1 MKVKKNLNNNTPSL
15 GILEWFRPGEHEEVK
30 AAIEDFKKLGIKHL
44 RTGIS
49 WADWYVEGTE
59 EWYDW
64 LFAELA
70 PHVEI
75 LPCFLYTPPSIGEMP
90 KTSAPPKDLKA
101 YADFIDTMITRY
113 GEYFEWVEL
122 WNEPNNKVEYD
133 FTLDYSWNKFSTMI
147 GMAAHWAQKRGKK
160 TLLGGMSPIDPNWMQ
175 MMIEQKVLDHID
187 AVGIHGF
194 PHVFDQQWKGWDVNI
209 KCIKEVMEKFGYSKE
224 IWISEA
230 GFSTWQNDEVKQYQ
244 EFKNVLNADAD
255 RIYWYSLKDLD
266 PANSTVGGFHL
277 DEREYHFGL
286 KKTDGTKKLL
296 YKLLEKNGLEQVK
309 HQDYIQKQYR
319 VKTDEKYTL
328 ITGGAGFIG
337 TNLASRFLSEG
348 KKVMI
353 YDSLFRDGVE
363 ENLQWLQ
370 KEYGDKLIIQISNI
384 NETRILQEC
393 VNHAS
398 EVFHL
403 CAQVA
408 VTSSVTN
415 PIHDFN
421 VNLNGT
427 FHLLEAIRKSEHQ
440 PPLIF
445 TSTNKVYGNL
455 QDVEMVENDT
465 RFYPADSK
473 IKEYGINEKIP
484 LDFHS
489 PYGCSKGAAD
499 QYILDYSRTYG
510 LKTAVFRMSCIYGP
524 HQFGTEDQ
532 GWVAHFLI
540 SALEDKP
547 ITIYGNGKQ
556 VRDILFVEDLIDAF
570 MLAHKNIDKLVGQ
583 VFNIGGGPQNTVS
596 LLEIVDTIK
605 EKAGKEMTVSFEDWR
620 TGDQFYYVSN
630 TSKFK
635 EATGWEPKYTVEK
648 GVEHL
653 VRWLCENRNIKLPQN
668 LNSTKEIAI

>member
-1 MKVKKNLNNNTPSL
+1 MEISEKKNSSTPVL
-15 GILEWFRPGEHEEVK
+15 GILEWFRPGEYEEVK
-30 AAIEDFKKLGIKHL
+30 NAIADLKRLGITHL

-64 LFAELA
+64 LFKELE

-75 LPCFLYTPPSIGEMP
+75 LPCFLYTPPSIGEMQ

-101 YADFIDTMITRY
+101 YADFIDVMINKY
-113 GEYFEWVEL
+113 GNYFEWVEL
-122 WNEPNNKVEYD
+122 WNEPNNKIEYD
-133 FTLDYSWNKFSTMI
+133 FTLDYSWNKFAKMI
-147 GMAAHWAQKRGKK
+147 SMAANWAKERGKK
-160 TLLGGMSPIDPNWMQ
+160 TLLGGMSPIDPNWLQ
-175 MMIEQKVLDHID
+175 MMVEQGVLEKID

-209 KCIKEVMEKFGYSKE
+209 KAVREVLEKGGYDKE

-266 PANSTVGGFHL
+266 PKNATVGGFHL
-277 DEREYHFGL
+277 DEREYFFGL

-296 YKLLEKNGLEQVK
+296 YKLLEKDGVENIQK
-309 HQDYIQKQYR
+309 QDYISKQYQI
-319 VKTDEKYTL
+319 KEDEQYSL

-337 TNLASRFLSEG
+337 TNLASRLLSEG
-348 KKVMI
+348 KKVMV

-363 ENLQWLQ
+363 ENLQWLKQ
-370 KEYGDKLIIQISNI
+370 QYEDKLIIQIAGI
-384 NETRILQEC
+384 NETRILQNC
-393 VNHAS
+393 VEHAS

-415 PIHDFN
+415 PIHDFH
-421 VNLNGT
+421 VNLQGT
-427 FHLLEAIRKSEHQ
+427 FNLLEAIRNSKHQ

-455 QDVEMVENDT
+455 KDVEMIENET
-465 RFYPADSK
+465 RFYPADEK
-473 IKEYGINEKIP
+473 MKKYGINEKIP

-510 LKTAVFRMSCIYGP
+510 LKTVVFRMSCIYGP

-540 SALEDKP
+540 SALQDDP

-556 VRDILFVEDLIDAF
+556 VRDILYVDDLIDAF
-570 MLAHKNIDKLVGQ
+570 LLAKKNMNSLAGE
-583 VFNIGGGPQNTVS
+583 VFNIGGGPENTVS
-596 LLEIVDTIK
+596 LLEILNLIK
-605 EKAGKEMTVSFEDWR
+605 EKADKKMDVSFEDWR

-630 TSKFK
+630 TDKFK
-635 EATGWEPKYTVEK
+635 EATGWKPKYKVGQ
-648 GVEHL
+648 GVENL
-653 VRWLCENRNIKLPQN
+653 VHWLCENRNIELPAT
-668 LNSTKEIAI
+668 LKSKKAIAI

>member
-1 MKVKKNLNNNTPSL
+1 MELSKDKNKTTSTI
-15 GILEWFRPGEHEEVK
+15 GILEWFRPGEYEEVK
-30 AAIEDFKKLGIKHL
+30 NTIADLKKLGIKSL

-49 WADWYVEGTE
+49 WADWHNEGTQ
-59 EWYDW
+59 EWFDW
-64 LFAELA
+64 LFPQLDK
-70 PHVEI
+70 HLDI
-75 LPCFLYTPPSIGEMP
+75 LPCFLYTPPSMGEMER
-90 KTSAPPKDLKA
+90 TSAPPKNLKS
-101 YADFIDTMITRY
+101 YADFIDVMITRY
-113 GEYFEWVEL
+113 GDYFDWVEL
-122 WNEPNNKVEYD
+122 WNEPNNKIEYD
-133 FTLDYSWNKFSTMI
+133 FTLDYSWNKFAEMI
-147 GMAAHWAQKRGKK
+147 KMAAYWAKQRGKK
-160 TLLGGMSPIDPNWMQ
+160 TALGGMSPIDPNWLH
-175 MMIEQKVLDHID
+175 MMAEQGVLENID

-194 PHVFDQQWKGWDVNI
+194 PHVFDQQWNGWEENI
-209 KCIKEVMEKFGYSKE
+209 NGVKWVLDKFNLKKE

-230 GFSTWQNDEVKQYQ
+230 GFSTWQNDEVKQYE
-244 EFKNVLNADAD
+244 EFLKVVNTDAD
-255 RIYWYSLKDLD
+255 RIYWYSLNDLD
-266 PANSTVGGFHL
+266 PKNATVGGFHL
-277 DEREYHFGL
+277 DEREYFFGL
-286 KKTDGTKKLL
+286 KKVDGTPKLL
-296 YKLLEKNGLEQVK
+296 YKLLAKGGLKN
-309 HQDYIQKQYR
+309 IQKHSYIKKQYNISEG
-319 VKTDEKYTL
+319 KKYTL

-348 KKVMI
+348 KRVMI

-370 KEYGDKLIIQISNI
+370 KEYGDRLIIQIANI
-384 NETRILQEC
+384 NEPRILQEA
-393 VNHAS
+393 VNNAS

-408 VTSSVTN
+408 VTSSVVN
-415 PIHDFN
+415 PVHDFN

-427 FHLLEAIRKSEHQ
+427 FHLLEAIRKSSHQ

-455 QDVEMVENDT
+455 QDVKMLENGS
-465 RFYPADSK
+465 RFYPADK
-473 IKEYGINEKIP
+473 QIEKFGIDEKTP

-556 VRDILFVEDLIDAF
+556 VRDILYVEDLTNAF
-570 MLAHKNIDKLVGQ
+570 VLAHKNIDKLAGQ
-583 VFNIGGGPQNTVS
+583 AFNIGGGPGSTVS
-596 LLEIVDTIK
+596 LLEILDIIR
-605 EKAGKEMTVSFEDWR
+605 EKGGKEMDVSFEDWR
-620 TGDQFYYVSN
+620 TGDQYYYVSN

-635 EATGWEPKYTVEK
+635 EATGWEPKYSVDE
-648 GVEHL
+648 GVENL
-653 VRWLCENRNIKLPQN
+653 LRWLCENRNIELPDN
-668 LNSTKEIAI
+668 LKSSKAIAI